1 MLRLDTARPRN
12 YHWGVTMGSAHVFLA
27 ANAALDKLH
36 AIPTAFWIKVGIVIA
51 ALIVLVILLRKL
63 MNINKFVMGGVIFI
77 GGGVFMINMLYN
89 RTEPK
94 FLTPIFDKIAPF
106 FPSAGAYE
114 TKQATTPGK

>member
-1 MLRLDTARPRN
+1 MA
-12 YHWGVTMGSAHVFLA
+12 VTMGSAHLFLA
-27 ANAALDKLH
+27 ANTVLEKLQ
-36 AIPTAFWIKVGIVIA
+36 AVPPAFWMKVGIVVA
-51 ALIVLVILLRKL
+51 ALILFVILLRKL
-63 MNINKFVMGGVIFI
+63 MNVNKFVLGGVIFI

-114 TKQATTPGK
+114 TKQSTTPGK